1 MPAAIF
7 DWWLAGSPVR
17 QRECGDAS
25 CRDECRPRNTAK
37 ETKTEAVVAGKPTTH
52 GAMSRKAAAPEITQ
66 GMIAQRAYHISQSGD
81 GGTAATA
88 GGASATSP
96 AAAPPR
102 PGATSSSP

>member
-66 GMIAQRAYHISQSGD
+66 GMIAQRAEQGD
-81 GGTAATA
+81 IEVSKAYQVNSSYAQYVADVAEGDA
-88 GGASATSP
+88 GEW
-96 AAAPPR
+96 
-102 PGATSSSP
+102 